1 MTKSL
6 SNLSDTTLSILYVS
20 MVRSAS
26 PSPPTEL
33 HRETIAA
40 ALRELVN
47 QLRYIGITE
56 KNILEIADEMEGK

>member
-6 SNLSDTTLSILYVS
+6 SITTQNILDAS

-26 PSPPTEL
+26 PPPQL
-33 HRETIAA
+33 HRESIAA

-47 QLRYIGITE
+47 QLKYIGIT
-56 KNILEIADEMEGK
+56 KNTILEIADELEGK

>member
-6 SNLSDTTLSILYVS
+6 SNLSDTTLSILYAS
-20 MVRSAS
+20 MVRSA
-26 PSPPTEL
+26 PPPPQL
-33 HRETIAA
+33 HRESIAA